1 MGEIER
7 VRCQERRGMIFRM
20 YEEDLVEAG
29 FDLEDKEY
37 PAAIEMD
44 HLLVIGAPGEII
56 VRVMRKGR
64 EYSVEIPDEVV
75 YQIQF
80 EDSTYEHPLPAYIE
94 ISEGRIGLIFP

>member
-37 PAAIEMD
+37 IPFNIERFD
-44 HLLVIGAPGEII
+44 
-56 VRVMRKGR
+56 
-64 EYSVEIPDEVV
+64 
-75 YQIQF
+75 
-80 EDSTYEHPLPAYIE
+80 
-94 ISEGRIGLIFP
+94 